1 MLTLRDVEVAYGQ
14 AVALRGV
21 SMDVPAGATVSLL
34 GSNGSG
40 KTTLVHTVMGMLA
53 SRAGTITIDG
63 VSLGEVRASDMPEL
77 GVGLVPE
84 GRRIFP
90 QMTVADNLRMG
101 AHHPATRAGFRK
113 GLAWVEE
120 LFPILATRRRQ
131 RAGTMSGGEQQMVAL
146 GRALVGR
153 PKLLVLDEPSL
164 GLAPVIVGQMFA
176 VIERIAAE
184 GVTILIAEQNVQ
196 KALSISSYGYVL
208 DTGSLVLEGPADELA
223 ATPQVRT
230 AYLGG

>member
-14 AVALRGV
+14 AVALRDV
-21 SMDVPAGATVSLL
+21 SMDVPAGSTVSLV

-40 KTTLVHTVMGMLA
+40 KTTLVHTVLGMLA
-53 SRAGTITIDG
+53 PRAGTIMIDG
-63 VSLGEVRASDMPEL
+63 VSLTEVRASDMPEL

-90 QMTVADNLRMG
+90 NMSVADNLRMG
-101 AHHPATRAGFRK
+101 AHHPATREGFRE

-120 LFPILATRRRQ
+120 LFPILTSRRRQ

-164 GLAPVIVGQMFA
+164 GLAPVIVGQMFEA
-176 VIERIAAE
+176 IERVAAD
-184 GVTILIAEQNVQ
+184 GVTILIAEQNVH

-208 DTGSLVLEGPADELA
+208 DTGSIVLEGPAAELA
-223 ATPQVRT
+223 DTPKVRT